1 MKKIIL
7 VDSNAPFREVI
18 RKQLEA
24 QADFDLAGVG
34 EDGYDVIKLINEVKP
49 DVIIL
54 DIEIPLLD
62 GLKTAVSL
70 RQRCPDTAIIIIADK
85 MDDKTLVNAVCG
97 GVTGFLSRDTVFE
110 DIAGAVRNVTTDNCF
125 MSRTL
130 TQRTFNM
137 FSRMVKKMNPGLND
151 CFPVYETAVSPP
163 RISRSE
169 LRIATFIGQGL
180 SNRQISEILKLKE
193 GTVRNYISIILQK
206 TRLKHR
212 TQIALYALKNG
223 LYGKEVSVQT
233 GHPQAELG
241 NFTGTAASRFEKSAI
256 RKSKANVFQPGPE
269 QADG

>member
-7 VDSNAPFREVI
+7 VDSKTPFREAI
-18 RKQLEA
+18 RGLLDEQV
-24 QADFDLAGVG
+24 DFDLAGVG
-34 EDGYDVIKLINEVKP
+34 EDGYDLIRLTNEVTP

-70 RQRCPDTAIIIIADK
+70 RQRCPGTAIIIIADN
-85 MDDKTLVNAVCG
+85 MDDKTLVNAICG

-110 DIAGAVRNVTTDNCF
+110 DITGAVRNVTTDNCF
-125 MSRTL
+125 MSRAL

-137 FSRMVKKMNPGLND
+137 FSRMVKKMDSGRND
-151 CFPVYETAVSPP
+151 YFPVYETATSPP
-163 RISRSE
+163 QISRSE

-206 TRLKHR
+206 TKLKHR
-212 TQIALYALKNG
+212 TQIALYAIKNG
-223 LYGKEVSVQT
+223 LYGKEIFDKTDSCRRSAGMLLEQPRPPADSGQGLGIT
-233 GHPQAELG
+233 GRHC
-241 NFTGTAASRFEKSAI
+241 RI
-256 RKSKANVFQPGPE
+256 RRRV
-269 QADG
+269 